1 MSKSLMQ
8 DYLNRLGDQHKG
20 NLITLID
27 TAIRESIGK
36 TDDPEKLRVGS
47 CSHQAIL
54 ERERDAKDKNS
65 EHFCRKC
72 GINLSVVGI
81 GRVNDYLVLRNPYCR
96 GPICL
101 DCVKRGGDV
110 FYISFRKGV
119 DDYEEFK
126 IGNIID
132 SVFGD

>member
-1 MSKSLMQ
+1 MNKSLMQ
-8 DYLNRLGDQHKG
+8 DYLYRLGDQHKG

-36 TDDPEKLRVGS
+36 SDNPEKLKVGS

-54 ERERDAKDKNS
+54 ERERDAKGKNP
-65 EHFCRKC
+65 EHYCRKC
-72 GINLSVVGI
+72 GIDAGVGV

-101 DCVKRGGDV
+101 DCVSNGGDV
-110 FYISFRKGV
+110 FYHSFRKGV
-119 DDYEEFK
+119 EDYQK
-126 IGNIID
+126 IKAGEIID
-132 SVFGD
+132 SVFG